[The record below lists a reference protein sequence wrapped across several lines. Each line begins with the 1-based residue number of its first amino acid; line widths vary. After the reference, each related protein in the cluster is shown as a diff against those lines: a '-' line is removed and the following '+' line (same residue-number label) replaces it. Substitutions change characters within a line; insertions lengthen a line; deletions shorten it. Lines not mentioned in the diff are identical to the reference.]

1 MTNQLR
7 QLLVGYMRTK

>member
-7 QLLVGYMRTK
+7 TWSTSVR